1 MVNIEVGQRWVCI
14 KDVKFET
21 DSDWEEYNF
30 SRFDIIDVIKLTTGF
45 IIITKNGDES
55 IILSLMRTEILNN
68 FITQAEW
75 RDEQLNLLL
84 EDDD

>member
-1 MVNIEVGQRWVCI
+1 MVNIEIGQRWICI
-14 KDVKFET
+14 KNVKFEP
-21 DSDWEEYNF
+21 DEEKYNF
-30 SRFDIIDVIKLTTGF
+30 GRFDVIEVVGLLTSF
-45 IIITKNGDES
+45 VLCRKNDDQS
-55 IILSLMRTEILNN
+55 YTVSLMKSELLNN

>member
-1 MVNIEVGQRWVCI
+1 MVNIEIGQRWVCI

-21 DSDWEEYNF
+21 DCYWDEYNF
-30 SRFDIIDVIKLTTGF
+30 SRFDIIDVIKLTAGF
-45 IIITKNGDES
+45 IICVKNGNES
-55 IILSLMRTEILNN
+55 CTTSLMKSEILNN